1 MSFLDLEKN
10 GTQTHTAEVDKS
22 SGIRIEELNNLVDD
36 LDGCIIDLNRG
47 VKHVLGN
54 KKRDNLD
61 VRQELEKSMQDMN
74 ARISEYELTTG
85 FQPMGKNFVNKV
97 ERDLSG
103 LIMEFEV
110 LKGQYYKRKLMF
122 PIYTTNETSNGTE
135 TSNSSDESLLRDAKN
150 TGSKQVQKQNYGTF
164 SSKDSTTVNKGQEP
178 AQHVEASQ
186 WDAGTG
192 GKDATYYSIPN
203 NGASHEDDSQAQ
215 MQLQVET
222 EARGQQVQQQLQQAQ
237 DHMDQQLLDEHE
249 LVVGEQETQMN
260 VIHDQVTE
268 VNLIF
273 KQLGHLIQEQG
284 TQVDSIENNL
294 NVFNDDVY
302 NASNK
307 LKQAEKDQRTRNRC
321 GLVFL
326 VVISMFLFILF
337 IAII

>member
-10 GTQTHTAEVDKS
+10 GTQTQNTQTDNS
-22 SGIRIEELNNLVDD
+22 SGIRIEELNSLVDD
-36 LDGCIIDLNRG
+36 LDSCIIELNRG

-61 VRQELEKSMQDMN
+61 VRQELEKSIQEMN

-85 FQPMGKNFVNKV
+85 FQPMGKNFINKV

-122 PIYTTNETSNGTE
+122 PIYTTAKE
-135 TSNSSDESLLRDAKN
+135 TSNSAETSDSSRESLLKGVQN
-150 TGSKQVQKQNYGTF
+150 TSGDHAPKEDYGTF
-164 SSKDSTTVNKGQEP
+164 SSQDSASKKKAQDSKQIGTT
-178 AQHVEASQ
+178 Q
-186 WDAGTG
+186 WDAGSTT
-192 GKDATYYSIPN
+192 GKDATYFSIPN
-203 NGASHEDDSQAQ
+203 NGVSNDDDNNNSQVQ

-222 EARGQQVQQQLQQAQ
+222 DAQDQQVQQQLQRAQ
-237 DHMDQQLLDEHE
+237 DRMDQQLLDEHE
-249 LVVGEQETQMN
+249 LVVGEQEAQMN

-284 TQVDSIENNL
+284 TQVDKT
-294 NVFNDDVY
+294 DV
-302 NASNK
+302 
-307 LKQAEKDQRTRNRC
+307 D
-321 GLVFL
+321 
-326 VVISMFLFILF
+326 LFFWL
-337 IAII
+337 